1 MTSFCEIPSH
11 ICPIDPGDGS
21 LNDDKKGK
29 EMEKCSR
36 LISLDD
42 EGTRCRAWAATQDN
56 KTIDNIKEEY
66 CLHNP
71 NSPDCRCINEVVI
84 LYMTKQRKIIHFQ
97 MVVGINHVQHR
108 YIENF
113 RYTFR

>member
-42 EGTRCRAWAATQDN
+42 EGN
-56 KTIDNIKEEY
+56 
-66 CLHNP
+66 
-71 NSPDCRCINEVVI
+71 
-84 LYMTKQRKIIHFQ
+84 
-97 MVVGINHVQHR
+97 
-108 YIENF
+108 
-113 RYTFR
+113 